1 MREITFGAMI
11 PQGWIYD
18 LPPEEGPEEQYDLIV
33 EVAKALDRLDFASGW
48 FYDHFHPVPKP
59 APLSVFECWTMT
71 TAIAALTQ
79 RLRVGQMVTAN
90 SYRNPTLLAKIAAC
104 VDVLSKGRLEFGLGA
119 GWFEHEYRG
128 YGYDFP
134 SPAVR
139 IGMMDEAVQIIRQCW
154 TEEQVTFEGKHYQLA
169 GAYCDP
175 KPVQE
180 PHPPITIGG
189 GGEQLTLRSVARWAN
204 RSNFFGD
211 PETFLRKSRI
221 LDDHCKAVGRDPGE
235 IERSHNR
242 SVVLAEEKKEAQE
255 KAKGFA
261 KRVQQSPEEYGART
275 MIGDPE
281 GIAGLLGRF
290 LDVGVTYFVVYFPD
304 AWEIEPL
311 ERFSR
316 EVMPRIR
323 EMAAER
329 AS

>member
-18 LPPEEGPEEQYDLIV
+18 LPSEAAPEEQYDLIV
-33 EVAKALDRLDFASGW
+33 EVAKALDRLGFASGW
-48 FYDHFHPVPKP
+48 FYDHFHPVPEP

-90 SYRNPTLLAKIAAC
+90 SYRNPTLLAKMAAC
-104 VDVLSKGRLEFGLGA
+104 VDVLSRGRLEFGLGA
-119 GWFEHEYRG
+119 GWFEHEYLG
-128 YGYDFP
+128 YGYEYP

-139 IGMMDEAVQIIRQCW
+139 IGMMDEAVQIIRRCW
-154 TEEQVTFEGKHYQLA
+154 TEEQVHFEGKHYRLA

-189 GGEQLTLRSVARWAN
+189 GGEQLTLRSVAKWAD

-211 PETFLRKSRI
+211 PEIFLRKSRI
-221 LDDHCKAVGRDPGE
+221 LDDHCRAVGRDPGE

-242 SVVLAEEKKEAQE
+242 SVVLAEGKREAQ
-255 KAKGFA
+255 AKGTGFA
-261 KRVQQSPEEYGART
+261 RRLRQNPEEYAART

-281 GIAGLLGRF
+281 GIAALLGRF

-304 AWEIEPL
+304 AWEITPL
-311 ERFSR
+311 ELFARD
-316 EVMPRIR
+316 VMPRLR
-323 EMAAER
+323 DMAQER